1 MLRRVE
7 VGVEE
12 DAVVVV
18 VEEVAEVDL
27 IVEADQQD
35 LHTLLGHQRATRAWY
50 AFLAKCNHHFVHIC

>member
-7 VGVEE
+7 VDVEE
-12 DAVVVV
+12 DV
-18 VEEVAEVDL
+18 VEVVGEVAEVDL

-50 AFLAKCNHHFVHIC
+50 GRLPSEV